1 MQDLHSHYQYAVVS
15 TKKLNFV
22 GPAHEQLPY
31 PLWDPTI
38 WSNPRQLGPAQMHK
52 LVYVATDQ
60 HNQQQ
65 ASQQQSS
72 MAGMYTMHGLQ
83 LLLLPEL
90 LSSPDQAVAGRWQ
103 QVQMEYLSSSAGWLT
118 MRFLMLPIQEQLN
131 HAPASYVFGPAP
143 MPDSA
148 RKQSSSCI
156 VLTLCMSLGHLLLM
170 GMPDL
175 TTSWSW

>member
-1 MQDLHSHYQYAVVS
+1 
-15 TKKLNFV
+15 
-22 GPAHEQLPY
+22 
-31 PLWDPTI
+31 
-38 WSNPRQLGPAQMHK
+38 MHK

-143 MPDSA
+143 MPDLA
-148 RKQSSSCI
+148 
-156 VLTLCMSLGHLLLM
+156 
-170 GMPDL
+170 
-175 TTSWSW
+175 